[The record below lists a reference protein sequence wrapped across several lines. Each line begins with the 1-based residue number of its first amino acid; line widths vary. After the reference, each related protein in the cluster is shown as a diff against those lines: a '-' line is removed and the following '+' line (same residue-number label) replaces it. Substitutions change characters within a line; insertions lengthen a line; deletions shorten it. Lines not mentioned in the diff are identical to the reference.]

1 MRALVFIVV
10 FALALPLI
18 ADTIYDPYG
27 RYKGLLD
34 DKGRFFDSHSGYKG
48 KLTTEGG
55 IYSPYGKFLGTIE
68 PNGKIYDPHSR
79 YKGQLNQGG
88 KYFDSTGNFGGTISR

>member
-1 MRALVFIVV
+1 MRALIVIV
-10 FALALPLI
+10 ILTFGCPI
-18 ADTIYDPYG
+18 FADTIYDPYG

-34 DKGRFFDSHSGYKG
+34 DKGRFFDSHGGYKG

-68 PNGKIYDPHSR
+68 PNGKIYDPYGHIKVS
-79 YKGQLNQGG
+79 
-88 KYFDSTGNFGGTISR
+88 